1 MCRQPRWRQLPCGL
15 SEHGLDPLHRLGG
28 HAGGGGAALHHLV
41 GRLQGGGQVHQSLDL
56 DPVPGSHV
64 CDVVEVRRS
73 TYHLGPAVRIS
84 ERENGKY
91 FIMRVPGRH
100 SCKVSTAELLAGVW
114 CMKTL
119 REKTNNYCT
128 AL

>member
-1 MCRQPRWRQLPCGL
+1 MCRQPRWRQFPCRL

-91 FIMRVPGRH
+91 FIMRVPGR
-100 SCKVSTAELLAGVW
+100 TF
-114 CMKTL
+114 M
-119 REKTNNYCT
+119 
-128 AL
+128 